1 MSRKIYK
8 HTKENKMDLKKT
20 IPIENMYDLASTK
33 FDITILR
40 KINKSY
46 GSLVTDYE
54 ANLIYS
60 SYEGQ
65 IWNLKLNLGTFEV
78 MHGLYRICRL
88 VANKLDVAFEINLEK
103 LPNPNDDGSFLV
115 DLVSDLC
122 IFYRDMHFRQTEFDK
137 EMTVEKTILYS
148 TRNAPFRSSPRFQAK
163 LASIINTMLS
173 KLKAFKKRKNIVRG
187 INSSLENS
195 QWLNSKF
202 FCSKF
207 NFLDW
212 SAKYKL
218 FFFSFSFFF

>member
-1 MSRKIYK
+1 
-8 HTKENKMDLKKT
+8 MDLKKT

-122 IFYRDMHFRQTEFDK
+122 IFYRDMHLRQTEFDK

-173 KLKAFKKRKNIVRG
+173 KLKAFKNALKTRDPIVIDQLNTDCQKMATDMTICYKIYDTIIRPKL
-187 INSSLENS
+187 LE
-195 QWLNSKF
+195 
-202 FCSKF
+202 
-207 NFLDW
+207 
-212 SAKYKL
+212 AKIGKK
-218 FFFSFSFFF
+218 